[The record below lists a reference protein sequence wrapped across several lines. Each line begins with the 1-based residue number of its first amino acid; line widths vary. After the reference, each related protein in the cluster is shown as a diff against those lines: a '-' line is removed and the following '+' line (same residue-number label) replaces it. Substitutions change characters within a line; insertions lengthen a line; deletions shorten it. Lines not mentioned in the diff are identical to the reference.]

1 MNKTQG
7 KKRSTGDAPGRAGLC
22 GRFPPLQEAGA
33 PRLGWS
39 PHCCDLL
46 GTVAGAAAGCGWT
59 EVPSWSRV
67 LRGRELKLG
76 AHCGMEWAVQ
86 LGHPAWLQS

>member
-7 KKRSTGDAPGRAGLC
+7 KKRGTGDAPGRAGLH

-33 PRLGWS
+33 LRLGRS
-39 PHCCDLL
+39 PHCCDL

-59 EVPSWSRV
+59 EVPSWNRV
-67 LRGRELKLG
+67 LRGRELKLS
-76 AHCGMEWAVQ
+76 ARCGMEWAVQ
-86 LGHPAWLQS
+86 LGHPACMQS